1 MKEVKDKIPSA
12 IINLDLTLN
21 RYASASGK
29 RLFVAP
35 NLMNKNTYIPPKTAE
50 RKTDVVLR
58 TNYLDYDTIKFKVPE
73 NLYPE
78 FMPDP
83 VKINSK
89 FGEYSASFQFDAG
102 KVTYIRRMKMWKGRY
117 PKETYNELIEF
128 YKNVSK
134 ADNTKL
140 VFLNK
145 T

>member
-1 MKEVKDKIPSA
+1 MTKS
-12 IINLDLTLN
+12 NLVDQ
-21 RYASASGK
+21 
-29 RLFVAP
+29 
-35 NLMNKNTYIPPKTAE
+35 
-50 RKTDVVLR
+50 
-58 TNYLDYDTIKFKVPE
+58 DTIVLSIPE

-78 FMPDP
+78 FLPQA

-89 FGEYSASFQFDAG
+89 FGEYEANFKFDAG
-102 KVTYIRRMKMWKGRY
+102 KVIYTRRLKMWKGRF
-117 PKETYNELIEF
+117 PKESYNELVEF